1 MPRRSRSE
9 VESRLREVEH
19 ALLTF
24 PWTLVTQRQLADRHG
39 VSDRQVR
46 DDARIVRERWADD
59 ARQTKP
65 DESKA
70 DWLQRLRM
78 AQHRAQKENQ
88 SIALG
93 RLLALEARAMGY
105 ESPISVNVHHSAST
119 LDPAGE
125 ARAIVEHYAAAR
137 QYLEALGEPRQ
148 IIDVEH
154 TDDDGSA

>member
-1 MPRRSRSE
+1 MPRRPRRE
-9 VESRLREVEH
+9 VETRLREVER
-19 ALLTF
+19 ALLTL
-24 PWTLVTQRQLADRHG
+24 PWTLDTQRLVADRHG

-46 DDARIVRERWADD
+46 DDARIVRERWAED

-78 AQHRAQKENQ
+78 AQHRAQEDGQ

-105 ESPISVNVHHSAST
+105 ESPINVNVNHTAQQ
-119 LDPAGE
+119 LDPVSQ
-125 ARAIVEHYAAAR
+125 ARAIVEHYDAAR
-137 QYLEALGEPRQ
+137 SYLEAVGDPLQ
-148 IIDVEH
+148 IIEVEH
-154 TDDDGSA
+154 SSVDG